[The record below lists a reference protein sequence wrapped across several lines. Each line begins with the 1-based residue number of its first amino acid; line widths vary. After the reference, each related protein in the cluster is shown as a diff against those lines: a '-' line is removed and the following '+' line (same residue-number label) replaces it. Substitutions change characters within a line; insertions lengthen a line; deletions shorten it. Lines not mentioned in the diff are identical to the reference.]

1 MLNAKEKSLVYM
13 HVYFFVS
20 QLPTG
25 VDTRDV
31 AKKVVTLVKPQ
42 IPNITVYHV
51 YGIFSALLRSNNYIL
66 SPRKAGSSK
75 IVKI

>member
-1 MLNAKEKSLVYM
+1 MLNAKEKSLAYM
-13 HVYFFVS
+13 HVDFLVS

-42 IPNITVYHV
+42 IHDITVYHV